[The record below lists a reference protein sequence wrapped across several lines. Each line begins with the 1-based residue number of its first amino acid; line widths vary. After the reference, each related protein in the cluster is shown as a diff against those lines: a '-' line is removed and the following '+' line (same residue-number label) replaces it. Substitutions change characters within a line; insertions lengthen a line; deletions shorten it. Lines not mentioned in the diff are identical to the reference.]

1 MNFRDT
7 SMHFASLQ
15 ALGRGLFGREFVQP
29 GSWVLCDG
37 TSIVRS
43 LIGKFEKVQLGRDG
57 RIE

>member
-1 MNFRDT
+1 MNLRLT
-7 SMHFASLQ
+7 SMHFASLH
-15 ALGRGLFGREFVQP
+15 ALGRGLFGGEFVQP
-29 GSWVLCDG
+29 GSWILCDG